1 MFEVNASGVP
11 NNLKM
16 EFLDLNPTF
25 GHTTVPTNLTFYSI
39 DFTSKYSL
47 SSIDALSLAD
57 FRKRLEADKDTA
69 NDYLVR
75 TLGFNPSNSS
85 EYNQAMNVWK
95 DQELVTSKG
104 NYDCFICQMHKSID
118 SKEMEACCSGNS
130 AAYELFLQ

>member
-11 NNLKM
+11 TNLKM

-25 GHTTVPTNLTFYSI
+25 GYTTVPTNLTFYSI
-39 DFTSKYSL
+39 DFASHYSL
-47 SSIDALSLAD
+47 PSIDALSLAD

-75 TLGFNPSNSS
+75 TLGFDPSNSS
-85 EYNQAMNVWK
+85 EYNQAMNIWK
-95 DQELVTSKG
+95 DQELVTSNG

-118 SKEMEACCSGNS
+118 SNEM
-130 AAYELFLQ
+130 